1 MGYNDANVVDIHRK
15 TFFKKE
21 ILGSR
26 GNSLAKSDREAYLI
40 WISAVGTGMK
50 MVPQILLTGP
60 GVRLEN
66 THTYTQTRK
75 EDTIQT
81 FDGCRHI
88 IISDI

>member
-50 MVPQILLTGP
+50 MVPQILLTGWKIHT
-60 GVRLEN
+60 L
-66 THTYTQTRK
+66 THRREK
-75 EDTIQT
+75 KIQSRRFT
-81 FDGCRHI
+81 DA
-88 IISDI
+88 DI